1 MKEKGE
7 CVKETAVRF
16 ERILPGPAERVW
28 NYLTRSEHLADWFG
42 GAGMKYV
49 IEPKTGGAV
58 SLADGHIR
66 GVVTQ
71 WSPPFRLV
79 YTWNVLGE
87 GETDSAYPESYVQFD
102 LKPQGDRVRLTL
114 THRPIADG
122 FEAQTMMGWHT
133 FMDALGAM
141 LEGKT
146 PEPREIAMERN
157 RAHYGVT
164 AIKR

>member
-1 MKEKGE
+1 MRDKGG
-7 CVKETAVRF
+7 CVSETAVRF
-16 ERILPGPAERVW
+16 ERLLPGPIERVW
-28 NYLTRSEHLADWFG
+28 DHLTRSEHVAAWFG
-42 GAGMKYV
+42 GVGMKYV
-49 IEPKTGGAV
+49 IEPKVGGAI

-71 WSPPFRLV
+71 WAPPRRLA

-87 GETDSAYPESYVQFD
+87 GETDSVYPESFVLFD
-102 LKPQGDRVRLTL
+102 LTQQGDRVLLVL

-133 FMDALGAM
+133 FMDALAAM
-141 LEGKT
+141 LRGKT
-146 PEPREIAMERN
+146 PEPRETAMERN
-157 RAHYGVT
+157 RARYGVT